1 MIRFAVP
8 PIGGN
13 AWLGGWNYMRN
24 LVRTLSNYG
33 DPAIETLLFMGPDR
47 ANDPSL
53 AVLSDL
59 PRTRIITD
67 PAFAEHQVR
76 AQIGRTLVTGRNR
89 AILDAYR
96 RERIDIALA
105 PATYLGWR
113 SEIPSIAWFPDFQHR
128 RMPHMFSRSTWW
140 KRELGFRAQIAS
152 SAKILL
158 SSDDAERDCLRYY
171 PATRGRTSVARFSV
185 PLEGWPDADT
195 AWQRL
200 RSEGWPENYVFL
212 PNQFWQHK
220 NHELAI
226 DAAALLAKRGS
237 SRVILATG
245 NPNDPRFPG
254 YFSALQ
260 RRISQ
265 SGASTH
271 IRVIGQVE
279 YSLVQALLIGAN
291 ALLNPSRFEG
301 WSTTIEEA
309 KSVGTP
315 MLLSDLAVHKEQAPS
330 ANFFP
335 IDDAKALADSIEA
348 SPPRKLD
355 EIREAILRAGEGNIS
370 RARNFAEDLKK
381 VIFAVQNII

>member
-1 MIRFAVP
+1 
-8 PIGGN
+8 
-13 AWLGGWNYMRN
+13 MRN

-53 AVLSDL
+53 AALSNL

-140 KRELGFRAQIAS
+140 RRELGFRAQSAS
-152 SAKILL
+152 SAQILL
-158 SSDDAERDCLRYY
+158 SSDDAERDCLQYY
-171 PATRGRTSVARFSV
+171 PATRGRTSVVRFSV

-200 RSEGWPENYVFL
+200 RSEDWPEDYVFL

-226 DAAALLAKRGS
+226 DAAALLADRGS
-237 SRVILATG
+237 SRVIIATG
-245 NPNDPRFPG
+245 NTNDTRFPG

-265 SGASTH
+265 SGAGTH
-271 IRVIGQVE
+271 IRIIGQVE
-279 YSLVQALLIGAN
+279 YGLVQALLIGAN

-301 WSTTIEEA
+301 WSTTIEES

-315 MLLSDLAVHKEQAPS
+315 MLLSDLAVHKEQAPG
-330 ANFFP
+330 AHFFG
-335 IDDAKALADSIEA
+335 INDARLLADFIEA

-355 EIREAILRAGEGNIS
+355 EIREAILRADKDNIS
-370 RARNFAEDLKK
+370 RAGNFAKDLTK
-381 VIFAVQNII
+381 VIFAAQNII